1 MSRKQLLI
9 ISERESGMC
18 HASCQK
24 CSQIRDERE
33 REYFFDSDPWARA
46 QPLVRRKC
54 SLGKPAQHLTILLET
69 TTVPGQP

>member
-1 MSRKQLLI
+1 MFFQFLVSRKQLLI

-33 REYFFDSDPWARA
+33 REYFFDSDPWASKSATVGQEKAFTGEARA
-46 QPLVRRKC
+46 A
-54 SLGKPAQHLTILLET
+54 SNH
-69 TTVPGQP
+69 

>member
-1 MSRKQLLI
+1 MNLVAFGFNDVLFVSREPETII
-9 ISERESGMC
+9 ISERESGVC

-46 QPLVRRKC
+46 QPLARRKC
-54 SLGKPAQHLTILLET
+54 
-69 TTVPGQP
+69 